1 MAYLVKSEA
10 IEALREDEELTKAC
24 YEGEETEELIEF
36 CYNSAI
42 RALEELPQYR
52 PESVVREDE

>member
-1 MAYLVKSEA
+1 MEYLVKSEV

-24 YEGEETEELIEF
+24 YEDEETEELIAF

-52 PESVVREDE
+52 PESVVRADE

>member
-1 MAYLVKSEA
+1 MAYLVKSEV
-10 IEALREDEELTKAC
+10 IEALKEDEELTKAC
-24 YEGEETEELIEF
+24 YEDEEEVIEF

-52 PESVVREDE
+52 PENVVRTDE